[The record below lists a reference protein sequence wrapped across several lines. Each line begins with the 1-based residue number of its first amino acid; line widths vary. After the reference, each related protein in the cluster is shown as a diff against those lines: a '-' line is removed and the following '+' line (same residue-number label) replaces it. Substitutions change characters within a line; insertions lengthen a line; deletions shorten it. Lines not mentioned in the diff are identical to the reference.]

1 MNGTSYLG
9 QDASAKIVR
18 GGSVGEGV
26 AGVAALIL
34 AILGL
39 LHIIPHMLLP
49 IATIILG
56 IAFLLEGGAI
66 ASRFASLLNE
76 TAKGRF
82 ETSELSV
89 GLTTELIGGL
99 AAIIL
104 GILSLL
110 NIAPAVLMP
119 VAAIVFGA
127 TLLFG
132 SGVTARLNHL
142 REPKSDEYQAFREV
156 AREAVGVATGVRIFL
171 GLSTVVLG
179 IIGLA
184 GGNWMVMSFVSILCV
199 SASDVTSGTAL
210 TARMLGMMHKQTT

>member
-1 MNGTSYLG
+1 MEQGT
-9 QDASAKIVR
+9 SAKIVR
-18 GGSVGEGV
+18 GGSAAEGV
-26 AGVAALIL
+26 AGVAGIVL

-39 LHIIPHMLLP
+39 LRILPHVLLP

-66 ASRFASLLNE
+66 ASRFSNLLNE

-89 GLTTELIGGL
+89 GLTTELIGGI
-99 AAIIL
+99 AVVIL
-104 GILSLL
+104 GILTLL
-110 NIAPAVLMP
+110 NISPAVLMP

-142 REPKSDEYQAFREV
+142 HEPKSDEYQAFRDV
-156 AREAVGVATGVRIFL
+156 AREAVGIATSVRIFL
-171 GLSTVVLG
+171 GLSAVVMG
-179 IIGLA
+179 IIALTGV
-184 GGNWMVMSFVSILCV
+184 NWMILTFVSILCV
-199 SASDVTSGTAL
+199 SASDVMSGTAL
-210 TARMLGMMHKQTT
+210 TARMVGVMHKQTS